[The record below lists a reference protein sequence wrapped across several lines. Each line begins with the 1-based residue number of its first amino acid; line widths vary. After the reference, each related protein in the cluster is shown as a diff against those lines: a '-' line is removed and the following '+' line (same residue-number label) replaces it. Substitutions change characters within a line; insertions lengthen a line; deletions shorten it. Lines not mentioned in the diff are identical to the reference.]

1 MEKST
6 RPAALDQR
14 PHPDDQHG
22 AAVPGAN
29 GTTSVAP
36 PAQASTGILVRLDGT
51 VADRTQPELRADDL
65 AALRGDGVFEA
76 LLVADGRPVHLDAH
90 LDRLARSAAA
100 LGLRAPDRADWRR
113 SLAVGI
119 AHHGTVG
126 ESYARL
132 VLTRGPEGGDRE
144 SAYVLIDAVPD
155 STLRARRDGV
165 RALTLTRGTVVAPP
179 ERAPWLLNGA
189 KTLSYAVNMAA
200 QRWAREHEADEAIFL
215 AEDGTVLEAPTAA
228 VLLLT
233 GGRLLSPTPELGIL
247 PSITL
252 QALFAA
258 ASEAGWEC
266 EFARLSVGELRAA
279 EGVWLLSSVRLGAR
293 VRSLDGVPCP
303 PSRYDAQIAA
313 LVRALPAGAAAG
325 GTGGGS
331 SA

>member
-1 MEKST
+1 MAAGAAGGQDARYGEQ
-6 RPAALDQR
+6 RPRRGPVALDQC
-14 PHPDDQHG
+14 PHPDDQPG
-22 AAVPGAN
+22 AAVPGTDVRPSA
-29 GTTSVAP
+29 GT
-36 PAQASTGILVRLDGT
+36 LVRLDGT
-51 VADRTQPELRADDL
+51 IADRTRPALRADDL

-113 SLAVGI
+113 ALAVGT
-119 AHHGTVG
+119 AHHGTAG

-132 VLTRGPEGGDRE
+132 VLTRGPEGTDRE
-144 SAYVLIDAVPD
+144 TAYVLVDPVPD

-179 ERAPWLLNGA
+179 GQAPWLLNGA

-200 QRWAREHEADEAIFL
+200 QRWAREHEADDAIFL

-228 VLLLT
+228 VLLVS
-233 GGRLLSPTPELGIL
+233 GGRLVSPAPELGIL

-252 QALFAA
+252 QAFFAA
-258 ASEAGWEC
+258 AAAAGWAC
-266 EFARLSVGELRAA
+266 EYARLSAGELRAA
-279 EGVWLLSSVRLGAR
+279 EGIWLLSSVRLAAR

-303 PSRYDAQIAA
+303 PSPHEARIAD
-313 LVRALPAGAAAG
+313 LVRAVVAPAAAG
-325 GTGGGS
+325 
-331 SA
+331 